1 MYYFKGKYMVET
13 EFSALEYL
21 SRTFTGLS
29 VEKKDYVLN
38 TAKSLIKIQDDDTY
52 STFIEESESRNTSMM
67 KV

>member
-52 STFIEESESRNTSMM
+52 STFIDESESRNTSMR